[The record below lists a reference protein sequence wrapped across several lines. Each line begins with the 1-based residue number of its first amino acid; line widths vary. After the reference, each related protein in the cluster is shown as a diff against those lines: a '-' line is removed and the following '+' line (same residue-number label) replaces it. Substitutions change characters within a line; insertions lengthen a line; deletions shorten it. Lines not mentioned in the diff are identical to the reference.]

1 VANEFI
7 KAGQIVMAAQ
17 LLLQR
22 EIVLPRL
29 VFTQPGNAFVGA
41 LNDTIT
47 LKVPAVLSSR
57 TRTMRSST
65 ALVADDLS
73 ETSVP
78 VQLDTHVYQLLNIKD
93 EELTLDIIDF
103 TRQILAP
110 QMHAVAEGLEDVIGA
125 ALTAAN
131 PFAADITVD
140 DDDEPYDMAVDAA
153 KALNDLNV
161 PRAGRVLLVG
171 STLEAAF
178 LKSDK
183 LSKVNESGSDSALR
197 EATITRVAGFTVV
210 GSNAIGPNE
219 GYAFDRFAIALGAVA
234 PALPDGATHKA
245 RVVEAGI
252 GMRFLRDYNP
262 SNSTGP
268 VDRSLV
274 DIFAGASSVEQA
286 PPDDPEGDVANRRLV
301 KLNWVG
307 TGS

>member
-7 KAGQIVMAAQ
+7 KADQIVMAAQ

-41 LNDTIT
+41 LDDTIT

-57 TRTMRSST
+57 TRTMRSNT
-65 ALVADDLS
+65 ALTFDELAETKVA
-73 ETSVP
+73 VK
-78 VQLDTHVYQLLNIKD
+78 LDTHVYQGLNIRD

-103 TRQILAP
+103 STQVLKP
-110 QMHAVAEGLEDVIGA
+110 QMHAVAEGLEDVIVA
-125 ALTAAN
+125 ALE
-131 PFAADITVD
+131 AADPEATDIDVGD
-140 DDDEPYDMAVDAA
+140 SDEPYDVAVEAA
-153 KALNDLNV
+153 KELNDQNV
-161 PRAGRVLLVG
+161 PRAGRVLLLG
-171 STLEAAF
+171 SRLEAEF

-183 LSKVNESGSDSALR
+183 LSKVNESGTSDALR
-197 EATITRVAGFTVV
+197 DATITRVAGFTVI
-210 GSNAIGPNE
+210 GSNAVGPND
-219 GYAFDRFAIALGAVA
+219 GYAFDRYAIALGAVA
-234 PALPDGATHKA
+234 PSLPDGATMKA
-245 RVVEAGI
+245 RVVEEGI

-274 DIFAGASSVEQA
+274 DIFAGSSSVETGE
-286 PPDDPEGDVANRRLV
+286 EGSETNKRLV
-301 KLNWVG
+301 KLNWTG